1 MMDHGPISN
10 FNWFSG
16 LTVIYVEDRVMKKN
30 EAVSVNTNYIKHFA
44 DIMTIGIYVS
54 SRLYGSYLHI
64 IMKITLCD
72 GFKSIIISSAIYQ
85 FRQTSTGIR
94 STRSK

>member
-1 MMDHGPISN
+1 MNIYCQTFVLN
-10 FNWFSG
+10 KFSG

-54 SRLYGSYLHI
+54 
-64 IMKITLCD
+64 
-72 GFKSIIISSAIYQ
+72 FN
-85 FRQTSTGIR
+85 
-94 STRSK
+94 

>member
-1 MMDHGPISN
+1 MATTERSGLDRPLNISREP
-10 FNWFSG
+10 FVSG

-54 SRLYGSYLHI
+54 FYYFYAHINDVILYWI
-64 IMKITLCD
+64 F
-72 GFKSIIISSAIYQ
+72 FK
-85 FRQTSTGIR
+85 
-94 STRSK
+94 